1 MLVEGIKAAR
11 AVRRVAD
18 RLENTGL
25 RGSDGKPRDADT
37 SRPFM
42 PFEGC
47 CICWKDEDKPR
58 ILLCDNCDDEYHL
71 YCLDPPLEEIP
82 EGSTLI
88 FDSFPDLSCLNP
100 CDNFNWSNAPQPKPS
115 GSSWCSLLNQ
125 RQCRNPWPQIP
136 SLGFV

>member
-1 MLVEGIKAAR
+1 MGFGGFAKIFISSEKKCQVSSFGHLKLIIHAIKGLKAAR

-25 RGSDGKPRDADT
+25 RDSDGKPRDVHIG
-37 SRPFM
+37 RPFM

-82 EGSTLI
+82 EGSALI
-88 FDSFPDLSCLNP
+88 C
-100 CDNFNWSNAPQPKPS
+100 
-115 GSSWCSLLNQ
+115 
-125 RQCRNPWPQIP
+125 
-136 SLGFV
+136 